1 MLYNMHDD
9 EHISLSTNTMIFL
22 LSENDI
28 LKTSKGSVSLKLTA
42 A

>member
-9 EHISLSTNTMIFL
+9 EHISLSTNTMVFL
-22 LSENDI
+22 LSENI